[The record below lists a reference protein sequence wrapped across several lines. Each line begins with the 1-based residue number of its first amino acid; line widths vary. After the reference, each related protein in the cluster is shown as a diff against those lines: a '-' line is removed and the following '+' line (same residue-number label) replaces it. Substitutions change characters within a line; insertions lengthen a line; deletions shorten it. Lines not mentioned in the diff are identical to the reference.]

1 MKLMNLIN
9 SAIIIESGNEIQM
22 KSLPG
27 YCMENM
33 SVSTDLIDDTAPSS
47 LKEVEKNHLKK
58 VLSYTSG
65 NKSKAAKILG
75 VSRVT
80 LLSKIKQYKIID

>member
-1 MKLMNLIN
+1 MNLIN
-9 SAIIIESGNEIQM
+9 SAIVIESSNEIQM
-22 KSLPG
+22 KSLPA
-27 YCMENM
+27 YCMEDM
-33 SVSTDLIDDTAPSS
+33 SAPTDIIDDTAPSS

-58 VLSYTSG
+58 VLTYTNG

-80 LLSKIKQYKIID
+80 LLSKIKQYNIID

>member
-1 MKLMNLIN
+1 
-9 SAIIIESGNEIQM
+9 M

-33 SVSTDLIDDTAPSS
+33 STSTELIDDTAPSS
-47 LKEVEKNHLKK
+47 LKEVEKHHLRK
-58 VLSYTSG
+58 VLSYTNG

-80 LLSKIKQYKIID
+80 LLSKIKQYKID